1 MVEEKVRGHCHG
13 KMPPLPNWIHKRRFT
28 EVQEKRGS
36 LEDHAHAVEVH
47 ECHGPVG
54 ETLNVVAF
62 AHFA

>member
-1 MVEEKVRGHCHG
+1 
-13 KMPPLPNWIHKRRFT
+13 MPPLPTWIQKRKFT

-47 ECHGPVG
+47 GCHGPFG
-54 ETLNVVAF
+54 ETLNVAAF